1 MARDASKVS
10 ARVIGRDAKLQTAE
24 RRCADYRRAFQI
36 LLDEPFDDLDKTVD
50 RMLRILATTLNVGR
64 TSFWTVDTN
73 YTSIRCEHVFNV
85 DSSRPLGAT
94 LLKRTDCPVYFDTLC
109 QELVIAADDARND
122 PRTREM
128 SASYLEPLGVYSIL
142 DVPVRA
148 FGRYVGV
155 LCHEQF
161 DHKREWTREDEHF
174 VSGVATQIALAYE
187 RDRAKR
193 ANEKLLERSL
203 RDEESQLAN
212 REHLE
217 QALTAYLHNPAR
229 AGAILIMSADQH
241 SFVASCLGSRR
252 MQVLLREFAGRLTI
266 AGPEGTLVAR
276 IGTNQFAM
284 LLRGVEEWEIPRI
297 LTQVNASLTTPLVVE
312 GQRLFFTLSGGYS
325 IIDSETEQDAD
336 TLLTEAQMACHEAH
350 VAGGDRASP
359 FTAEMRQTMR
369 GRISLEQDL
378 RRGLDA
384 QEFDL
389 HFQPI
394 VPLVKGGDLSLEAL
408 LRWRHPRLGV
418 LAPPAFIQVA
428 IDSGVMLELGRRV
441 LGVACSSLAKLRA
454 QKGLEQLGIT
464 VNMSAPEVLLPGT
477 AEAIQMELLRNG
489 LPPHAL
495 TIEITE
501 TALMIDLD
509 RAAAAITEIREI
521 GVGISLDDFGTAYS
535 SLCWLRKLSIDKVK
549 IDRSFVAGI
558 EHDRK
563 DLAIVRSII
572 DLTRGFE
579 RDVVAEGVE
588 NVHQL
593 RILRELGVDHA
604 QGYLF
609 ARPEP
614 LEKIDTAMLSAL
626 ANVDDY
632 LESVAAKPARSQLG

>member
-1 MARDASKVS
+1 MARDAEKVS
-10 ARVIGRDAKLQTAE
+10 RRVIGRDAKLQSAE
-24 RRCADYRRAFQI
+24 RRCADYRRAFQM
-36 LLDEPFDDLDKTVD
+36 LLDEPFDDLDKTIE
-50 RMLRILATTLNVGR
+50 RMLRILATTLDVGR
-64 TSFWTVDTN
+64 ASFWTVDTN
-73 YTSIRCEHVFNV
+73 YASIRCEHVFNA
-85 DSSRPLGAT
+85 DSSRPLGPT
-94 LLKRTDCPVYFDTLC
+94 LLKRADCPVYFDTLC
-109 QELVIAADDARND
+109 QELVIAADDARSH
-122 PRTREM
+122 PSTREL
-128 SASYLEPLGVYSIL
+128 SASYLEPLGVYSLL

-161 DHKREWTREDEHF
+161 DHTREWTREDEHF

-203 RDEESQLAN
+203 HDEESQLAN

-217 QALTAYLHNPAR
+217 QALEAYLQNPAR
-229 AGAILIMSADQH
+229 AGAVLVMSADQH
-241 SFVASCLGSRR
+241 SFVSSCLGSRR
-252 MQVLLREFAGRLTI
+252 MQVLLRQFAGRLTI

-276 IGTNQFAM
+276 IGTNQFVM
-284 LLRGVEEWEIPRI
+284 LLRGVEEWELPRI
-297 LTQVNASLTTPLVVE
+297 LTQVNASLTTPLVSE

-325 IIDSETEQDAD
+325 FINSEIEQDAD
-336 TLLTEAQMACHEAH
+336 TLLTEAQMACHEAR

-378 RRGLDA
+378 RRALDA

-394 VPLVKGGDLSLEAL
+394 VPLLKGGDLSLEAL

-418 LAPPAFIQVA
+418 LAPMAFIQVA

-441 LGVACSSLAKLRA
+441 LGAACAALAKLRV
-454 QKGLEQLGIT
+454 QKGLEQMGMTI
-464 VNMSAPEVLLPGT
+464 NMSAPEVLMPGT
-477 AEAIQMELLRNG
+477 AEAVQMELLRNG
-489 LPPHAL
+489 LPARAL

-501 TALMIDLD
+501 TALIMDLD
-509 RAAAAITEIREI
+509 RAAAAIAEIREL
-521 GVGISLDDFGTAYS
+521 GVKISLDDFGTAYS
-535 SLCWLRKLSIDKVK
+535 SLSWLRKLSIDKVK

-558 EHDRK
+558 EHEPK
-563 DLAIVRSII
+563 DLAIVRSIV
-572 DLTRGFE
+572 DLTKAFE
-579 RDVVAEGVE
+579 RDLVAEGVE
-588 NVHQL
+588 NANQL

-604 QGYLF
+604 QGFLF

-614 LEKIDTAMLSAL
+614 IEKLDAASLIAL
-626 ANVDDY
+626 VTLDQALGDAD
-632 LESVAAKPARSQLG
+632 ARPARSQRG

>member
-1 MARDASKVS
+1 MARDAEKVS
-10 ARVIGRDAKLQTAE
+10 RRTIGRDVKLQSAE
-24 RRCADYRRAFQI
+24 RRCADYRRAFQM
-36 LLDEPFDDLDKTVD
+36 LLDEPFDDLDKTID
-50 RMLRILATTLNVGR
+50 RLLRILATTLDVGR

-73 YTSIRCEHVFNV
+73 YTNIRCEHVYSV
-85 DSSRPLGAT
+85 DSSRPLGPT
-94 LLKRTDCPVYFDTLC
+94 MLKRSDCPIYFDVLC
-109 QELVIAADDARND
+109 RELVIAADDARND
-122 PRTREM
+122 PRTREF
-128 SASYLEPLGVYSIL
+128 SESYLEPLGIYSIL

-161 DHKREWTREDEHF
+161 DSKREWTREDEHF

-193 ANEKLLERSL
+193 AHDKLVERSM

-217 QALTAYLHNPAR
+217 EALTAYLQNPAR
-229 AGAILIMSADQH
+229 AGAVLIMSADQH
-241 SFVASCLGSRR
+241 SFVASCLGTRG
-252 MQVLLREFAGRLTI
+252 MQVLLRQFAGRLVI

-276 IGTNQFAM
+276 TGTNQFAM
-284 LLRGVEEWEIPRI
+284 LLRGVEEWELRRI
-297 LTQVNASLTTPLVVE
+297 LTQINASLTTPLVSE
-312 GQRLFFTLSGGYS
+312 GQRLFFTLSGGYTF
-325 IIDSETEQDAD
+325 IDSEVEQDAE
-336 TLLTEAQMACHEAH
+336 TLINEAQMACHEAH

-359 FTAEMRQTMR
+359 FTAEMRQSMR

-389 HFQPI
+389 YFQPI
-394 VPLVKGGDLSLEAL
+394 VPLAKDGDMSLEAL

-441 LGVACSSLAKLRA
+441 LAAACSSLAKLRS
-454 QKGLEQLGIT
+454 QHGLAQLGMT
-464 VNMSAPEVLLPGT
+464 VNMSAPEVLMPGT

-489 LPPHAL
+489 LPPRSL

-501 TALMIDLD
+501 TALIIDLD
-509 RAAAAITEIREI
+509 RAAAAIAEIREL
-521 GVGISLDDFGTAYS
+521 GVNLSLDDFGTAYS
-535 SLCWLRKLSIDKVK
+535 SLSWLRKLSIDKVK

-558 EHDRK
+558 EHEPK
-563 DLAIVRSII
+563 DLAIVRSVVE
-572 DLTRGFE
+572 LTKAFK

-588 NVHQL
+588 NLNQL
-593 RILRELGVDHA
+593 RILRALGVDHA

-614 LEKIDTAMLSAL
+614 LEKMDAARLNALRTIDQGF
-626 ANVDDY
+626 DDGDAI
-632 LESVAAKPARSQLG
+632 AACSQLG

>member
-1 MARDASKVS
+1 MARDSGKVS
-10 ARVIGRDAKLQTAE
+10 RQPIGRDAKLQSAE
-24 RRCADYRRAFQI
+24 RRCADYRRAFQL
-36 LLDEPFDDLDKTVD
+36 LLDEPFDDLDKTID
-50 RMLRILATTLNVGR
+50 RMLKILAATLDVGR
-64 TSFWTVDTN
+64 VSFWTVDTN
-73 YTSIRCEHVFNV
+73 YTFIRCEHVFSV
-85 DSSRPLGAT
+85 DSARPLGPT
-94 LLKRTDCPVYFDTLC
+94 LLKRTDCPIYFDTLC
-109 QELVIAADDARND
+109 QQLVIAADDACED
-122 PRTREM
+122 PRTCELA
-128 SASYLEPLGVYSIL
+128 ASYLEPLGVHSLL

-161 DHKREWTREDEHF
+161 GSRREWTREDEHF

-193 ANEKLLERSL
+193 AQEKLVERSL

-212 REHLE
+212 RAHLE
-217 QALTAYLHNPAR
+217 QALEAYLQNPAR
-229 AGAILIMSADQH
+229 AGAVLLISADQH

-252 MQVLLREFAGRLTI
+252 MQVLLRQFASRLTI

-284 LLRGVEEWEIPRI
+284 LLRGVEEWELRRI
-297 LTQVNASLTTPLVVE
+297 LTQINGSLTTPLVSE

-325 IIDSETEQDAD
+325 LIDSEVEQDAE
-336 TLLTEAQMACHEAH
+336 TLLTEAQMACHEARA
-350 VAGGDRASP
+350 AGGDRASP
-359 FTAEMRQTMR
+359 FTAEMRQAMR

-408 LRWRHPRLGV
+408 LRWRHPRLGL
-418 LAPPAFIQVA
+418 LAPADFIQVA
-428 IDSGVMLELGRRV
+428 VDSGVILELGRRV
-441 LGVACSSLAKLRA
+441 LGAACAALSKIRL
-454 QKGLEQLGIT
+454 QKGLEQLGMT
-464 VNMSAPEVLLPGT
+464 VNMSAPEVLMPGT

-489 LPPHAL
+489 LPARAL

-501 TALMIDLD
+501 TALIIDMD
-509 RAAAAITEIREI
+509 RAATAIAEIREL
-521 GVGISLDDFGTAYS
+521 GVKLSLDDFGTAYS
-535 SLCWLRKLSIDKVK
+535 SLSWLRKLSIDKVK

-558 EHDRK
+558 EHDPK
-563 DLAIVRSII
+563 DLAIVRSIVE
-572 DLTRGFE
+572 LTRAFE

-588 NVHQL
+588 NANQL

-604 QGYLF
+604 QGFLF

-614 LEKIDTAMLSAL
+614 IEKFDAARLTALVPL
-626 ANVDDY
+626 DELRDDGD
-632 LESVAAKPARSQLG
+632 ATPARSQLG